1 MAQPKMIIL
10 IQKKKGMSR
19 EDFIHHYETSHAV
32 IGKRLL
38 GHLWAKYVRNYPLSL
53 MEYQPEENSV
63 DDSYDAVTE
72 IWFRMLLKLST
83 VRKDGLATPKNTT
96 RAISVMKGAMLR
108 SWLPSMAPSLEPAL
122 RVGVVCAS
130 IRSSSPVTPPRAG
143 GPC

>member
-1 MAQPKMIIL
+1 MAQPKMVIL

-72 IWFRMLLKLST
+72 IWFKDEAGVEEMARIINIPENNKLILEDEEKFQERKLTRLLMVEEYDT
-83 VRKDGLATPKNTT
+83 GTT
-96 RAISVMKGAMLR
+96 L
-108 SWLPSMAPSLEPAL
+108 
-122 RVGVVCAS
+122 
-130 IRSSSPVTPPRAG
+130 
-143 GPC
+143 

>member
-1 MAQPKMIIL
+1 MAQPKMVIL

-38 GHLWAKYVRNYPLSL
+38 GHLWAKYVRNYPISL

-72 IWFRMLLKLST
+72 IWFKDEACIEEMAKIINVPENNKLILEDEEKFQERKLTRLLM
-83 VRKDGLATPKNTT
+83 VEEYDNGTT
-96 RAISVMKGAMLR
+96 L
-108 SWLPSMAPSLEPAL
+108 
-122 RVGVVCAS
+122 
-130 IRSSSPVTPPRAG
+130 
-143 GPC
+143 